1 MNDEEDS
8 LQNGLVNQ
16 GLVPSVTD
24 PLKSHFL
31 RESSSF
37 KYRRK
42 KRVSFGTITIE
53 DRRPPR
59 SSISS
64 VVLRGKGTVLRYIE
78 LEKVIVKIYFC
89 PPPSPDQNVMSR
101 WSSPLLPASFAS
113 VYEVSLYVPC
123 WIKWWTSII
132 FCQELT
138 VDFHEIL
145 LTVTKI
151 NLDQI
156 SLGLIAEKSEW

>member
-1 MNDEEDS
+1 M
-8 LQNGLVNQ
+8 QNGLVNE
-16 GLVPSVTD
+16 GPVPSVMD

-42 KRVSFGTITIE
+42 KRVSFGTIAIE

-78 LEKVIVKIYFC
+78 LEKVT
-89 PPPSPDQNVMSR
+89 
-101 WSSPLLPASFAS
+101 ASKNDIIII
-113 VYEVSLYVPC
+113 SLH
-123 WIKWWTSII
+123 
-132 FCQELT
+132 
-138 VDFHEIL
+138 FHELIL
-145 LTVTKI
+145 FET
-151 NLDQI
+151 
-156 SLGLIAEKSEW
+156 G